1 MIKYL
6 FEFIGVI
13 IFILVILIVGQP
25 IAVGIALVAVIYV
38 ASNVSGAHFNPA
50 ISITMYFNDR
60 LSSKD
65 LIGYVT
71 AQILGGLVALWI
83 YKTYIQNHQF

>member
-1 MIKYL
+1 MIQYL
-6 FEFIGVI
+6 FEFVGVI
-13 IFILVILIVGQP
+13 IFLLVILIVGQP
-25 IAVGIALVAVIYV
+25 IAIGIALVAVIYI

-50 ISITMYFNDR
+50 ISVMMYFNDR

-71 AQILGGLVALWI
+71 AQVLGGLVALWI
-83 YKTYIQNHQF
+83 YKTYIQNQQF